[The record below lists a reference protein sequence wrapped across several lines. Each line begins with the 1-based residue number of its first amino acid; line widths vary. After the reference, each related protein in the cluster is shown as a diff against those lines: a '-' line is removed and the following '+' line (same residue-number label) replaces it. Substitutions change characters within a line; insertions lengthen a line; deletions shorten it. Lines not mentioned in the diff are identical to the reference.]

1 MSRDMTLPLSFETGM
16 SPTGNKV
23 VALVLKNCTL
33 CSLRFIHRIKQAEYQ
48 MLNAPDA
55 PAKEIK
61 GLYKFLRV

>member
-1 MSRDMTLPLSFETGM
+1 M

-33 CSLRFIHRIKQAEYQ
+33 CSLRFIHRIKQAEDQ

-61 GLYKFLRV
+61 GLYEFLRV